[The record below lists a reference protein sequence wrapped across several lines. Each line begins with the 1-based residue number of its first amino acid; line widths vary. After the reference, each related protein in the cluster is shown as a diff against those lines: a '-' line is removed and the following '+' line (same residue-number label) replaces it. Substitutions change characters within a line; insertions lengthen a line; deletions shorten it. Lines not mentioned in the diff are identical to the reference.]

1 MKNKNNF
8 RGVFWVG
15 IIPISV
21 IILIFMMLLFGLIIA
36 TTRNPSLGLHSKK
49 LLKESHVCPKQEVIY
64 IHDTIKIKVTHACNR
79 EHVSANTKPIEAGST
94 KDPNDT
100 SKADH

>member
-94 KDPNDT
+94 EDPNDT

>member
-8 RGVFWVG
+8 IGVFWIG

-21 IILIFMMLLFGLIIA
+21 IILIFMMLLFGLIF
-36 TTRNPSLGLHSKK
+36 TMTKKPSSGSHN
-49 LLKESHVCPKQEVIY
+49 KELVNGSHVCPKQEVIY

-79 EHVSANTKPIEAGST
+79 EHVSVNTKPAEAGL
-94 KDPNDT
+94 NDT